1 MLNNIMSAIEQGI
14 INNTTNKRMKVLESS
29 IEELDK
35 QILIEKSKTRIKL
48 SREDIQEFYKEALKL
63 EPKLL
68 INYVVKEI
76 VVYDD
81 KIQIQFNTPLRTS
94 PTDTTCS
101 FFTEHKKTP
110 CKYLNDFTFRTQDI
124 EIILAI

>member
-48 SREDIQEFYKEALKL
+48 SREDIQEFYK
-63 EPKLL
+63 
-68 INYVVKEI
+68 
-76 VVYDD
+76 
-81 KIQIQFNTPLRTS
+81 
-94 PTDTTCS
+94 
-101 FFTEHKKTP
+101 
-110 CKYLNDFTFRTQDI
+110 
-124 EIILAI
+124 

>member
-1 MLNNIMSAIEQGI
+1 
-14 INNTTNKRMKVLESS
+14 MKELESA

-63 EPKLL
+63 ESKLL

-76 VVYDD
+76 IVYYNN
-81 KIQIQFNTPLRTS
+81 IQIQFNSPLRTS

-101 FFTEHKKTP
+101 FFIEHKKIP

-124 EIILAI
+124 EISLLL

>member
-1 MLNNIMSAIEQGI
+1 MSAIEQCI
-14 INNTTNKRMKVLESS
+14 INNTTNIRMKELEFA

-48 SREDIQEFYKEALKL
+48 SREDIQVFYKEALKL
-63 EPKLL
+63 ESKLL
-68 INYVVKEI
+68 INYIVKEI

-94 PTDTTCS
+94 PTDTTC
-101 FFTEHKKTP
+101 FFLQNIK
-110 CKYLNDFTFRTQDI
+110 KYLVNI
-124 EIILAI
+124 